1 MKIELATFKNKI
13 ARRLFILF
21 VISALVPV
29 SIFAFFAIKQVEI
42 ITENNASEQLNKDAK
57 SYGLALND
65 RLISRAVAITHFA
78 SDLTSNHNNIELP
91 PVGMINKWFN
101 SLTLVK
107 DFVPQKVFWG
117 NAPAI
122 TTLSNKQIH
131 FLTRNKTLLV
141 TIMNNNNV
149 ASIYMLQKV
158 GDSSIHLSLLIG
170 ELDLERLWGSDD
182 SFDQRTGFCVLG
194 YSGQSLF
201 CSESEVKGA
210 LESIIANIKSQP
222 QEESR
227 WNKNDP
233 EVYLGDWNLFL
244 QFRFLITEWKI
255 IFAQPQAD
263 ILVYREKFNRL
274 FYSIIVIT
282 LVFMMYISLRKIRQ
296 QMKPLDSLMQGIK
309 RIAENNFD
317 IPVPVRGNDEFGQLS
332 RLCHR

>member
-158 GDSSIHLSLLIG
+158 GI
-170 ELDLERLWGSDD
+170 
-182 SFDQRTGFCVLG
+182 VL
-194 YSGQSLF
+194 F
-201 CSESEVKGA
+201 
-210 LESIIANIKSQP
+210 I
-222 QEESR
+222 
-227 WNKNDP
+227 
-233 EVYLGDWNLFL
+233 
-244 QFRFLITEWKI
+244 
-255 IFAQPQAD
+255 
-263 ILVYREKFNRL
+263 
-274 FYSIIVIT
+274 
-282 LVFMMYISLRKIRQ
+282 
-296 QMKPLDSLMQGIK
+296 
-309 RIAENNFD
+309 
-317 IPVPVRGNDEFGQLS
+317 
-332 RLCHR
+332 